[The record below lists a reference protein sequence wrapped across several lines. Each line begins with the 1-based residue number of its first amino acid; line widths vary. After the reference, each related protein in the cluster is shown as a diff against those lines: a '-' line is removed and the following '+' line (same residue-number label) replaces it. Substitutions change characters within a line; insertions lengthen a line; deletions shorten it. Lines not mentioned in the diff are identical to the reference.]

1 MSKKLQKG
9 SQYEQF
15 DLDGDGIVSDEELSR
30 SEHMIRLE
38 NSDKMQDQ
46 QRMLCWVSSIS
57 SIILIVLAMSPVI
70 PDTRVEMV
78 TALLS
83 TYVVANLG
91 IVATFM
97 GTTAFTRSK
106 ENGKYLEIRKSM
118 KKIKKCESL
127 EKSKRWKIEG
137 SIGDFRSC

>member
-15 DLDGDGIVSDEELSR
+15 DLDGDGVVSDQELSR

-57 SIILIVLAMSPVI
+57 SIILIVLVMSPVI

-106 ENGKYLEIRKSM
+106 ENGK
-118 KKIKKCESL
+118 
-127 EKSKRWKIEG
+127 
-137 SIGDFRSC
+137 

>member
-9 SQYEQF
+9 SQYEKF
-15 DLDGDGIVSDEELSR
+15 DLDGDGVVSDQELSR

-70 PDTRVEMV
+70 PDSRVEMV

-106 ENGKYLEIRKSM
+106 ENGK
-118 KKIKKCESL
+118 
-127 EKSKRWKIEG
+127 
-137 SIGDFRSC
+137 

>member
-9 SQYEQF
+9 SQYEKF
-15 DLDGDGIVSDEELSR
+15 DLDGDGIVSDQELSR

-46 QRMLCWVSSIS
+46 QRVLCWVSSVS
-57 SIILIVLAMSPVI
+57 SIILIVLVMSPAI

-106 ENGKYLEIRKSM
+106 ENGKN
-118 KKIKKCESL
+118 
-127 EKSKRWKIEG
+127 G
-137 SIGDFRSC
+137 V

>member
-1 MSKKLQKG
+1 MAKQLQKD
-9 SQYEQF
+9 SKF
-15 DLDGDGIVSDEELSR
+15 LKHDLDGDGIVTDEEIAR
-30 SEHMIRLE
+30 EERMIRLE
-38 NSDKMQDQ
+38 NNDKMQDQ
-46 QRMLCWVSSIS
+46 QRMLCWVSSLS
-57 SIILIVLAMSPVI
+57 SIFLILLAMSSII

-106 ENGKYLEIRKSM
+106 ENGK
-118 KKIKKCESL
+118 
-127 EKSKRWKIEG
+127 
-137 SIGDFRSC
+137 

>member
-46 QRMLCWVSSIS
+46 QRMICWVSSIS

-70 PDTRVEMV
+70 PDSRVEMV

-83 TYVVANLG
+83 TYIVANLG
-91 IVATFM
+91 IVSVFM
-97 GTTAFTRSK
+97 GTTAFTRSR
-106 ENGKYLEIRKSM
+106 ENGKRHGY
-118 KKIKKCESL
+118 
-127 EKSKRWKIEG
+127 
-137 SIGDFRSC
+137 

>member
-57 SIILIVLAMSPVI
+57 SIILIVLSMSPVI
-70 PDTRVEMV
+70 PDARVEMV

-106 ENGKYLEIRKSM
+106 ENGK
-118 KKIKKCESL
+118 
-127 EKSKRWKIEG
+127 
-137 SIGDFRSC
+137 

>member
-9 SQYEQF
+9 SQYEKF
-15 DLDGDGIVSDEELSR
+15 DLDGDGIVSDQELSR

-46 QRMLCWVSSIS
+46 QRMLCWVS

-106 ENGKYLEIRKSM
+106 ENGK
-118 KKIKKCESL
+118 
-127 EKSKRWKIEG
+127 
-137 SIGDFRSC
+137 

>member
-57 SIILIVLAMSPVI
+57 SIILIVLVMSPVI

-83 TYVVANLG
+83 TYVIANLG

-106 ENGKYLEIRKSM
+106 ENGK
-118 KKIKKCESL
+118 
-127 EKSKRWKIEG
+127 
-137 SIGDFRSC
+137 

>member
-9 SQYEQF
+9 SQYEKF
-15 DLDGDGIVSDEELSR
+15 DLDGDGIVSDQELKR

-46 QRMLCWVSSIS
+46 QRMLCWVSSVS
-57 SIILIVLAMSPVI
+57 SIILIVLVMSPVI

-106 ENGKYLEIRKSM
+106 ENGK
-118 KKIKKCESL
+118 
-127 EKSKRWKIEG
+127 
-137 SIGDFRSC
+137 

>member
-46 QRMLCWVSSIS
+46 QRVLCWVSSVS
-57 SIILIVLAMSPVI
+57 SIILIVLVMSPAI

-106 ENGKYLEIRKSM
+106 ENGKN
-118 KKIKKCESL
+118 
-127 EKSKRWKIEG
+127 G
-137 SIGDFRSC
+137 V

>member
-1 MSKKLQKG
+1 MMSKKSQKG

-57 SIILIVLAMSPVI
+57 SIILIVLVMSPVI

-106 ENGKYLEIRKSM
+106 ENGK
-118 KKIKKCESL
+118 
-127 EKSKRWKIEG
+127 
-137 SIGDFRSC
+137 

>member
-1 MSKKLQKG
+1 
-9 SQYEQF
+9 
-15 DLDGDGIVSDEELSR
+15 
-30 SEHMIRLE
+30 MIRLE

-57 SIILIVLAMSPVI
+57 SILLIVLVMSPVI

-97 GTTAFTRSK
+97 GATAFTRSK
-106 ENGKYLEIRKSM
+106 ENGK
-118 KKIKKCESL
+118 
-127 EKSKRWKIEG
+127 
-137 SIGDFRSC
+137 

>member
-1 MSKKLQKG
+1 MNKKLQAQ
-9 SQYEQF
+9 SRYEQH
-15 DLDGDGIVSDEELSR
+15 DLDGDGIVTDEEIAR
-30 SEHMIRLE
+30 EERMIRLE
-38 NSDKMQDQ
+38 NNDKMQDQ

-57 SIILIVLAMSPVI
+57 SIILIVLVLSPVI

-83 TYVVANLG
+83 TYIVANLG

-106 ENGKYLEIRKSM
+106 ENGK
-118 KKIKKCESL
+118 
-127 EKSKRWKIEG
+127 
-137 SIGDFRSC
+137 

>member
-46 QRMLCWVSSIS
+46 QRVLCWVSSVS
-57 SIILIVLAMSPVI
+57 SIILIVLVMSPAI

-106 ENGKYLEIRKSM
+106 ENGK
-118 KKIKKCESL
+118 
-127 EKSKRWKIEG
+127 
-137 SIGDFRSC
+137 

>member
-9 SQYEQF
+9 SQYEKF
-15 DLDGDGIVSDEELSR
+15 DLDGDGVVSDQELSR

-106 ENGKYLEIRKSM
+106 ENGK
-118 KKIKKCESL
+118 
-127 EKSKRWKIEG
+127 
-137 SIGDFRSC
+137 

>member
-30 SEHMIRLE
+30 TEHMIRLE

-57 SIILIVLAMSPVI
+57 SIILIVLVMSPVI
-70 PDTRVEMV
+70 PDARVEMV

-91 IVATFM
+91 IDATFM

-106 ENGKYLEIRKSM
+106 ENGK
-118 KKIKKCESL
+118 
-127 EKSKRWKIEG
+127 
-137 SIGDFRSC
+137 

>member
-46 QRMLCWVSSIS
+46 QRMLCWVSSLS
-57 SIILIVLAMSPVI
+57 SIILIVLVMSPVI

-106 ENGKYLEIRKSM
+106 ENGK
-118 KKIKKCESL
+118 
-127 EKSKRWKIEG
+127 
-137 SIGDFRSC
+137 

>member
-46 QRMLCWVSSIS
+46 QRMLCCVSSIS
-57 SIILIVLAMSPVI
+57 SIILIILVMSPVI

-106 ENGKYLEIRKSM
+106 ENGK
-118 KKIKKCESL
+118 
-127 EKSKRWKIEG
+127 
-137 SIGDFRSC
+137 

>member
-30 SEHMIRLE
+30 TEHMIRLE

-57 SIILIVLAMSPVI
+57 SIILIVLVMSPAI
-70 PDTRVEMV
+70 PDARVEMV

-106 ENGKYLEIRKSM
+106 ENGN
-118 KKIKKCESL
+118 
-127 EKSKRWKIEG
+127 
-137 SIGDFRSC
+137 

>member
-57 SIILIVLAMSPVI
+57 SIILIILVMSPVI

-106 ENGKYLEIRKSM
+106 ENG
-118 KKIKKCESL
+118 
-127 EKSKRWKIEG
+127 
-137 SIGDFRSC
+137 